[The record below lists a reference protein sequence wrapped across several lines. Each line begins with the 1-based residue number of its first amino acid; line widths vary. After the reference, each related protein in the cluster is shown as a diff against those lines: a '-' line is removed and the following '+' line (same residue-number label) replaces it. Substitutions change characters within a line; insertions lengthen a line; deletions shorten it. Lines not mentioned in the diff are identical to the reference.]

1 MSSNIGPEAKAA
13 YQKYL
18 DASTLEEKINRLEE
32 FISLIPKH
40 KATENIVALN
50 KSRLAKLKREQE
62 DQKTRKKVT
71 AKLISPFSI
80 KKEGIQVILISDYY
94 TPGVGKTSLL
104 NLLTG
109 AAEEK
114 IGKFTPIPEIGIYEY
129 NKIRF
134 QIVDMPSIMKGAS
147 TGMGNGK
154 EILSQLRSCDLIC
167 FCIDLSRN
175 YENQMDILL
184 NELDYAN
191 IRINFSPPPISI
203 EKTGSNKVQVYYLT
217 SEAKDTEKFEELT
230 ERIKELVNASGM
242 RNAIVK
248 IYGEITL
255 TEIVDALNPSVVYK
269 KAIII
274 GTKGDLP
281 QTEKNFEK
289 LKKFYSNM
297 FPIIIGTSVKKAEM
311 PENFGE
317 IILKFLGK
325 IKIYTMHKGVIAQK
339 PLIIDS
345 EPNVPLIK
353 DVALKIHKSFYDQFD
368 HAIVIRASDR
378 QKRKKVG
385 LDYEVKDNDIIELFT
400 K

>member
-274 GTKGDLP
+274 GTKGDLR

-289 LKKFYSNM
+289 LKKSYSNM